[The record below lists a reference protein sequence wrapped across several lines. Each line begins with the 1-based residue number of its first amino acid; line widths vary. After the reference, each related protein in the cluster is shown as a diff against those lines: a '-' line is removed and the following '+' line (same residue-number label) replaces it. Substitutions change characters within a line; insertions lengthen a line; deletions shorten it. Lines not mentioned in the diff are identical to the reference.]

1 MATIDGQ
8 GRIGVSM
15 KRDHFHRLSRG
26 VAVCGLV
33 LLGLVQVGQAAEV
46 ARHGIAMYGEPAL
59 PPDFVSLPYAN
70 PDAPFGGRLV
80 EGATGG
86 FDSLNPFILK
96 GTAPWQ
102 LRFLAYESLMAR
114 NWDEP
119 FSLYGLLAESV
130 TVAEDRSWV
139 EFTLREA
146 ARFSDGSPVTV
157 EDVIW
162 SYEVLGTQGHPR
174 YLGFAAQTE
183 SIVQTGPRSLR
194 ITFNTPDRELA
205 LIAGLRPIL
214 KKAQWEGRDFAA
226 SSINDIPIG
235 SAPYVVA
242 EFEQGRFVT
251 LRRNPDYWGRDLA
264 VRRGTNVLD
273 EIRIEYFGD
282 TSVMFEAF
290 KAGAVTVWREDNA
303 EDWETRFD
311 FEAVARGD
319 VVLSEIAH
327 KRPTGMTG
335 FVMNSAR
342 PHLADWRV
350 REALLLAFNF
360 PYINGTVTGGRQPRI
375 ASYFSNSEL
384 GLVPGPAEGR
394 VRALLEPFAADL
406 PPGALEGYALPE
418 GDASERNRGDLRQ
431 AAALLEQAG
440 WRVMEGRLVDSA
452 GTPFSLDILLRQGD
466 RSNLA
471 VIEIYRT
478 ALERLGITARIR
490 PVDNAQYAQ
499 AEAAQDFDM
508 MPFRRDL
515 SLSPGNEQRLYWGA
529 AGAGTPG
536 TRNVMGMQVAAA
548 DAMMDHMLNTD
559 SRDEFIAATR
569 ALDRILMAGRYV
581 IPIWT
586 TNVDRIAHR
595 AQLKF
600 PENTPIYGDRIGWM
614 PDVWWFEE

>member
-1 MATIDGQ
+1 
-8 GRIGVSM
+8 
-15 KRDHFHRLSRG
+15 
-26 VAVCGLV
+26 
-33 LLGLVQVGQAAEV
+33 
-46 ARHGIAMYGEPAL
+46 MYGEPAL
-59 PPDFVSLPYAN
+59 PPDFVSLPYAK

-114 NWDEP
+114 NWNEP

-139 EFTLREA
+139 EFTLREG

-157 EDVIW
+157 ADVIW

-183 SIVQTGPRSLR
+183 SITQTGPRSLR
-194 ITFNTPDRELA
+194 ITFNTADRELA

-214 KKAQWEGRDFAA
+214 KKAQWEGRDFTA
-226 SSINDIPIG
+226 STINDVPVG

-242 EFEQGRFVT
+242 GFEQGRFVT
-251 LRRNPDYWGRDLA
+251 LRRNPDYWGKDLPI
-264 VRRGTNVLD
+264 RRGTNNLD
-273 EIRIEYFGD
+273 EIRIEYYGD
-282 TSVMFEAF
+282 DSVMFEAF
-290 KAGAVTVWREDNA
+290 KAGAVTVWRETNA

-311 FEAVARGD
+311 FDAVRRGD
-319 VVLSEIAH
+319 VILSEITH
-327 KRPTGMTG
+327 ERPTGMTG
-335 FVMNSAR
+335 FVMNTAR
-342 PHLADWRV
+342 PHLSDWRV
-350 REALLLAFNF
+350 REALILAFNF
-360 PYINGTVTGGRQPRI
+360 PYINGTVTGGKQPRI
-375 ASYFSNSEL
+375 TSYFSNSEL
-384 GLVPGPAEGR
+384 GLEPGPATGR
-394 VRALLEPFAADL
+394 VRELLEPFAADL

-418 GDASERNRGDLRQ
+418 GDASERNRADLRR
-431 AAALLEQAG
+431 AAALLEEAG
-440 WRVMEGRLVDSA
+440 WRIEGGRLVDDRGA
-452 GTPFSLDILLRQGD
+452 PFTLDILLRQGD
-466 RSNLA
+466 RGNLA

-478 ALERLGITARIR
+478 ALERLGITAGIR

-536 TRNVMGMQVAAA
+536 TRNVMGMQVPAA
-548 DAMMDHMLNTD
+548 DAMIDHMLSTE
-559 SRDEFIAATR
+559 SREEFIAATR
-569 ALDRILMAGRYV
+569 ALDRVLMAGRYV

-586 TNVDRIAHR
+586 TNVDRIAH
-595 AQLKF
+595 AKQLKF
-600 PENTPIYGDRIGWM
+600 PADTPIYGDRIGWM
-614 PDVWWFEE
+614 PVVWWFEE